1 MISYFAAIG
10 YSGWMINRMFILAL
24 TLVALSVGAAMAQ
37 TQEEVVS
44 AEVLP
49 GWQMENG
56 HRMAGLSLIL
66 APDWK
71 TYWRAPGEAGIP
83 PQFNWSGS
91 ENVKSIRIH
100 WPSPQVFHTN
110 GLQSIGY
117 HDAVILPLEVTPIDA
132 SRPVMLRAE
141 VDLGVCKDICM
152 PAIVTAE
159 AVLEI
164 PGGPDEAIQAALNA
178 QPKSAAEGRVTSL
191 TCAVDP
197 IDDGLRVT
205 ATITMPF
212 SGQTET
218 VAFES
223 RDPLVWVGQ
232 ADSMRQGDSLISAV
246 DMVSSSGEP
255 FALDRSGVTVTVL
268 QQGRGIEVIGCPA
281 P

>member
-1 MISYFAAIG
+1 
-10 YSGWMINRMFILAL
+10 MFNIVLAL
-24 TLVALSVGAAMAQ
+24 AVLGLGPLAAQ
-37 TQEEVVS
+37 TPDEVVS
-44 AEVLP
+44 AELLP
-49 GWQMENG
+49 GWQMKNG
-56 HRMAGLSLIL
+56 RHMAGLSLIL
-66 APDWK
+66 APEWK

-91 ENVKSIRIH
+91 ENVKSIRIY
-100 WPSPQVFHTN
+100 WPSPQVFYTN

-117 HDAVILPLEVTPIDA
+117 HDAVILPLEVTPVDA
-132 SRPVMLRAE
+132 SKPVLLRAE

-152 PAIVTAE
+152 PAVISAT

-164 PGGPDEAIQAALNA
+164 PGGPDAAIDAALNA

-191 TCAVDP
+191 TCAVEP
-197 IDDGLRVT
+197 ISDGLRIT

-212 SGQTET
+212 KGGIET

-232 ADSMRQGDSLISAV
+232 ADSIRRGNSLISVV

-268 QQGRGIEVIGCPA
+268 QHGRAVEVIGCPA